1 MYNPYQQNPYNPYFG
16 QMNPYAQPMQP
27 SVTPPPQYQPIQ
39 NQRQQM
45 PQTELSP
52 QNRPVTLGGRII
64 NDPAEIMPSEIPMDG
79 TPTLFLS
86 QDYSKIYVKAWSAD
100 GTIKTFVYSPIEQS
114 SAESPKAGET
124 ENNMYA
130 MFMDRF
136 DKLEQMINRSSQK
149 PNKGRNNEKENQ
161 NG

>member
-39 NQRQQM
+39 NQRPQM

-52 QNRPVTLGGRII
+52 QSRPVTLGGRII

-114 SAESPKAGET
+114 SVESPKTGDT
-124 ENNMYA
+124 ENSMYA

-136 DKLEQMINRSSQK
+136 DKLEQMINRNSQK
-149 PNKGRNNEKENQ
+149 PNKDRNNDKENQ